1 MRPLPKNLE
10 IHTTADGSPTL
21 SWRRADGYEEK
32 MHHSGGA
39 LEESIY
45 IYLHALETVLGAD
58 EVPRVMSVG
67 LGLGYNELLTLGEL
81 FKRGQKDW
89 QVWSFEAHPQLRAEF
104 DEWLSYDGDKSEL
117 GLIYSDVLRRVA
129 MRLQIDPVRLKEAS
143 RQARDDG
150 RLQLRLSFP
159 EDIDRIHDV
168 NVVYYDAYSK
178 KMDPHLWDE
187 QGLIARLDP
196 LLSEKC
202 ILATYAAT
210 GSLNRALRHLGF
222 HLHPKP
228 GFLGKRESTFAI
240 RHNYPALF

>member
-10 IHTTADGSPTL
+10 IHATADGSPTL

-45 IYLHALETVLGAD
+45 IYLHALKTALDAG
-58 EVPRVMSVG
+58 EVPHVLSVG
-67 LGLGYNELLTLGEL
+67 LGLGYNELLTLGEFL
-81 FKRGQKDW
+81 KRDRKDW
-89 QVWSFEAHPQLRAEF
+89 QIWSFEAHPRLRAEF
-104 DEWLSYDGDKSEL
+104 EGWLRRDVDESEL

-129 MRLQIDPVRLKEAS
+129 ARLQIDPVRLKSAS
-143 RQARDDG
+143 RQAHEDG

-159 EDIDRIHDV
+159 EDIDGIHDV
-168 NVVYYDAYSK
+168 NLVYYDAYSK

-187 QGLIARLDP
+187 QCLIARLGP
-196 LLSEKC
+196 LLREKC

-222 HLHPKP
+222 CLHPKP
-228 GFLGKRESTFAI
+228 GFLGKRESTLAI